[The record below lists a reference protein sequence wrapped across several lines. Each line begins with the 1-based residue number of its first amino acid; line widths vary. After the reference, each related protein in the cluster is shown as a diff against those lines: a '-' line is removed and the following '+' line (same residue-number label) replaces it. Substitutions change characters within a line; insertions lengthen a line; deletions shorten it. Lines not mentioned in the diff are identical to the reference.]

1 MRHPVYV
8 HPIIILLCLF
18 LVLGCSK
25 KEEPIQ
31 TPAPAPVQQAVPAHK
46 DTTQESQLDKAVVIH
61 KDFVQAFSE
70 TLGKED
76 TADILRSRIDLVDKT
91 RISCMML
98 RPDIHDPVAADFL
111 IRFSDDLQKYLDLAN
126 KHLATFEEAARQYA
140 SGKEFE
146 ANLPRVPEKEKGQ
159 ATEKLNSLIAKHNE
173 LVQGPLKK
181 EQDELNRLGDELL
194 RFK

>member
-8 HPIIILLCLF
+8 HPMIILMCLF
-18 LVLGCSK
+18 LLLGCSK
-25 KEEPIQ
+25 KEEPTQ
-31 TPAPAPVQQAVPAHK
+31 TQAPVQQAVPAPPM
-46 DTTQESQLDKAVVIH
+46 DTAQKSQLDKAMAIH

-76 TADILRSRIDLVDKT
+76 TVDTLRSRMDLVDKT

-98 RPDIHDPVAADFL
+98 RTDIHDPVAADFL
-111 IRFSDDLQKYLDLAN
+111 IRFSDSLQKYLDLAN
-126 KHLATFEEAARQYA
+126 KHLATLEEAASQYA

-146 ANLPRVPEKEKGQ
+146 ANLSKVPEKEKGQ

-181 EQDELNRLGDELL
+181 ERDDLNSLGDELL

>member
-1 MRHPVYV
+1 M
-8 HPIIILLCLF
+8 IILMCLF

-31 TPAPAPVQQAVPAHK
+31 TQAPVQQAVPAPK
-46 DTTQESQLDKAVVIH
+46 DPAQKSQLDKAMAIH
-61 KDFVQAFSE
+61 KDFVKAFSE

-76 TADILRSRIDLVDKT
+76 TVDTLRSRMDLVDKT

-98 RPDIHDPVAADFL
+98 RSDIHDPAAADFL
-111 IRFSDDLQKYLDLAN
+111 IRFSDSLQKYLDLGN
-126 KHLATFEEAARQYA
+126 KHIATLEEAASQYA

-146 ANLPRVPEKEKGQ
+146 ANLSRIPEKEKGQ
-159 ATEKLNSLIAKHNE
+159 ATEKLNALIAKHNE

-181 EQDELNRLGDELL
+181 ERDELNSMGDELL

>member
-8 HPIIILLCLF
+8 HPIIILMCLF

-31 TPAPAPVQQAVPAHK
+31 AQAPVQQAVPVPK
-46 DTTQESQLDKAVVIH
+46 DTAQKSQLDKAQLLY
-61 KDFVQAFSE
+61 KDFVKAFSE

-76 TADILRSRIDLVDKT
+76 TVDTLRSMMDLVDKT

-111 IRFSDDLQKYLDLAN
+111 IRFSDSLQKYLDLGN
-126 KHLATFEEAARQYA
+126 KHLATLEEAASQYA

-146 ANLPRVPEKEKGQ
+146 ANLSKVPEKEKGQ
-159 ATEKLNSLIAKHNE
+159 ATEKLNSLLAKYNE
-173 LVQGPLKK
+173 LVQDPLKK
-181 EQDELNRLGDELL
+181 ERDELNSLGDDLL

>member
-8 HPIIILLCLF
+8 HPMIILMCLF

-31 TPAPAPVQQAVPAHK
+31 TQAPVQQAVPAPM
-46 DTTQESQLDKAVVIH
+46 DTAQKAQLEKALLIH
-61 KDFVQAFSE
+61 KDFVKAFSQ

-76 TADILRSRIDLVDKT
+76 TVDTLRSRMDLVDKT

-98 RPDIHDPVAADFL
+98 RSDIHDPVAADFL
-111 IRFSDDLQKYLDLAN
+111 IRFSDGLQKYLDLGN
-126 KHLATFEEAARQYA
+126 KHLATLEEAASQYA

-146 ANLPRVPEKEKGQ
+146 ANLSKVPEKEKGQ

-181 EQDELNRLGDELL
+181 ERDELNSLGDELL

>member
-1 MRHPVYV
+1 M
-8 HPIIILLCLF
+8 IILMCLF

-31 TPAPAPVQQAVPAHK
+31 TQAPVQQAVPAPM
-46 DTTQESQLDKAVVIH
+46 DTAQKAQLEKALLIH
-61 KDFVQAFSE
+61 KDFVKAFSQ

-76 TADILRSRIDLVDKT
+76 TVDTLRSRMDLVDKT

-98 RPDIHDPVAADFL
+98 RSDIHDPVAADFL
-111 IRFSDDLQKYLDLAN
+111 IRFSDGLQKYLDLGN
-126 KHLATFEEAARQYA
+126 KHLATLEEAASQYA

-146 ANLPRVPEKEKGQ
+146 ANLSKVPEKEKGQ

-181 EQDELNRLGDELL
+181 ERDELNSLGDELL

>member
-8 HPIIILLCLF
+8 HPMIILMCLF

-31 TPAPAPVQQAVPAHK
+31 TQAPVQRAVPAPM
-46 DTTQESQLDKAVVIH
+46 DTAQKAQLEKALLIH
-61 KDFVQAFSE
+61 KDFVKAFSQ

-76 TADILRSRIDLVDKT
+76 TVDTLRSRMDLVDKT

-98 RPDIHDPVAADFL
+98 RSDIHDPVAADFL
-111 IRFSDDLQKYLDLAN
+111 IRFSDGLQKYLDLGN
-126 KHLATFEEAARQYA
+126 KHLATLEEAASQYA

-146 ANLPRVPEKEKGQ
+146 ANLSKVPEKEKGQ

-181 EQDELNRLGDELL
+181 ERDELNSLGDELL

>member
-1 MRHPVYV
+1 MRHPAYV
-8 HPIIILLCLF
+8 HPMIILMCLF

-31 TPAPAPVQQAVPAHK
+31 TQAPVQQAVPAPK
-46 DTTQESQLDKAVVIH
+46 DPVQKSQFDKAMAIH
-61 KDFVQAFSE
+61 KDFVKAFSE

-76 TADILRSRIDLVDKT
+76 TVDTLRSKIDLVDKT

-98 RPDIHDPVAADFL
+98 RSDIHDPVAADFL
-111 IRFSDDLQKYLDLAN
+111 IRFSDSLQKYLDLGN
-126 KHLATFEEAARQYA
+126 KHIATLEEAARQYA

-146 ANLPRVPEKEKGQ
+146 ANLSKVPEKEKGQ
-159 ATEKLNSLIAKHNE
+159 ATEKLNSLIVKHNE

-181 EQDELNRLGDELL
+181 ERDDLNSLGDELL

>member
-1 MRHPVYV
+1 MRHSIYV
-8 HPIIILLCLF
+8 LPMIILMCLF

-31 TPAPAPVQQAVPAHK
+31 TEVPAPVQKAVPVPM
-46 DTTQESQLDKAVVIH
+46 DTVQKSQLDKAMVIH
-61 KDFVQAFSE
+61 KDFVKAFSE

-76 TADILRSRIDLVDKT
+76 TVDTLRSRIDLVDKT

-98 RPDIHDPVAADFL
+98 RSDIHDPVATDFL
-111 IRFSDDLQKYLDLAN
+111 IRFSDSLQKYLDLAN
-126 KHLATFEEAARQYA
+126 KHLATLEEEARQYA

-146 ANLPRVPEKEKGQ
+146 ANLSKVPEKEKGE
-159 ATEKLNSLIAKHNE
+159 ATAKLNALIVKHNE

-181 EQDELNRLGDELL
+181 ERDELNSLGDELL
-194 RFK
+194 RLK

>member
-8 HPIIILLCLF
+8 HLIIILLCLF

-31 TPAPAPVQQAVPAHK
+31 TPAPMQQAVPAPK
-46 DTTQESQLDKAVVIH
+46 VSTQESQLDKAMAIH

-76 TADILRSRIDLVDKT
+76 TVDTLRSRMVLVDKT

-98 RPDIHDPVAADFL
+98 RTDIHDPVAADFL
-111 IRFSDDLQKYLDLAN
+111 IRFSDSLQKYLDLAN
-126 KHLATFEEAARQYA
+126 KHLATLEEAASQYA

-146 ANLPRVPEKEKGQ
+146 ANLSKVPEKEKGQ

-181 EQDELNRLGDELL
+181 ERDDLNSLGEELL
-194 RFK
+194 RLK

>member
-1 MRHPVYV
+1 MRHPIYV
-8 HPIIILLCLF
+8 CPMIIISCLF

-25 KEEPIQ
+25 KEESVPTQ
-31 TPAPAPVQQAVPAHK
+31 APVQQAVPMPK
-46 DTTQESQLDKAVVIH
+46 DIVEKSQLDKATLIH
-61 KDFVQAFSE
+61 KDFVKVFSE

-76 TADILRSRIDLVDKT
+76 TVEALQSRMDLVDKT

-98 RPDIHDPVAADFL
+98 RSDIHDQVALDFL
-111 IRFSDDLQKYLDLAN
+111 IRFTDGLQQYLDLGN
-126 KHLATFEEAARQYA
+126 KHLITLEEAASQYTT
-140 SGKEFE
+140 GKELE
-146 ANLPRVPEKEKGQ
+146 LNLSKVPEKEKGE
-159 ATEKLNSLIAKHNE
+159 ATAKLNSLIEKYNE

>member
-8 HPIIILLCLF
+8 HPMIILMCLF

-31 TPAPAPVQQAVPAHK
+31 TQAPVQQAVPAPM
-46 DTTQESQLDKAVVIH
+46 DTAQKSQLDKALLIH
-61 KDFVQAFSE
+61 KDFVKAFSE

-76 TADILRSRIDLVDKT
+76 TVDTLRSRMDLVDKT

-98 RPDIHDPVAADFL
+98 RSDIHDPVAADFL
-111 IRFSDDLQKYLDLAN
+111 IRFSDGLQKYLDLGN
-126 KHLATFEEAARQYA
+126 KHLATLEEAASQYA

-146 ANLPRVPEKEKGQ
+146 ANLSKVPEKEKGQ

-181 EQDELNRLGDELL
+181 ERDELNSLGDELL

>member
-1 MRHPVYV
+1 M
-8 HPIIILLCLF
+8 IILMCLF

-31 TPAPAPVQQAVPAHK
+31 TQAPVQQAVPAPM
-46 DTTQESQLDKAVVIH
+46 DTAQKSQLDKAQVLY
-61 KDFVQAFSE
+61 KDFVKAFSE

-76 TADILRSRIDLVDKT
+76 TVDTLRSRMELVDKT

-98 RPDIHDPVAADFL
+98 GSDIHDPVAADFL
-111 IRFSDDLQKYLDLAN
+111 IRFSDSLQKYLDLGN
-126 KHLATFEEAARQYA
+126 KHLATLEEAARQYA

-146 ANLPRVPEKEKGQ
+146 ANLSKVPEKEKGQ
-159 ATEKLNSLIAKHNE
+159 ATEKLNSLIVKHNE

-181 EQDELNRLGDELL
+181 ERDDLNSLGDELL

>member
-8 HPIIILLCLF
+8 QPLIILMCLF
-18 LVLGCSK
+18 LLLGCSK
-25 KEEPIQ
+25 KEEP
-31 TPAPAPVQQAVPAHK
+31 TPTQAPVQQAVPAPPM
-46 DTTQESQLDKAVVIH
+46 DTAQQSQLDKAMAIH

-76 TADILRSRIDLVDKT
+76 TVDTLRSRMVLVDKT

-98 RPDIHDPVAADFL
+98 RTDIHDPVAADFL
-111 IRFSDDLQKYLDLAN
+111 IRFSDSLQKYLDLAN
-126 KHLATFEEAARQYA
+126 KHLATLEEAASQYA

-146 ANLPRVPEKEKGQ
+146 ANLSKVPEKEKGQ

-181 EQDELNRLGDELL
+181 ERDDLNSLGEELL
-194 RFK
+194 RLK

>member
-8 HPIIILLCLF
+8 HPMIILMCLF

-31 TPAPAPVQQAVPAHK
+31 TQAQVQQAVPAPM
-46 DTTQESQLDKAVVIH
+46 DTAEKSQLDKAQILY
-61 KDFVQAFSE
+61 KDFVKAFSE

-76 TADILRSRIDLVDKT
+76 TVDTLRSRMELVDKT

-98 RPDIHDPVAADFL
+98 GSDIHDPVAADFL
-111 IRFSDDLQKYLDLAN
+111 IRFSDNLQKYLDLGN
-126 KHLATFEEAARQYA
+126 KHLATLEEAARQYA

-146 ANLPRVPEKEKGQ
+146 ANLSKVPEKEKGQ

-181 EQDELNRLGDELL
+181 ERDDLNSLGDELL

>member
-8 HPIIILLCLF
+8 DPMIILMCLF

-31 TPAPAPVQQAVPAHK
+31 TQAPVQQAVPAPK
-46 DTTQESQLDKAVVIH
+46 DPGQKSQLDKAMVIH
-61 KDFVQAFSE
+61 KEFVKAFSE

-76 TADILRSRIDLVDKT
+76 TVDTLRSRMELVDKT

-98 RPDIHDPVAADFL
+98 GSDIHDPVAADFL
-111 IRFSDDLQKYLDLAN
+111 IRFSDGLQKYLDLGN
-126 KHLATFEEAARQYA
+126 KHLATLEEAARQYA

-146 ANLPRVPEKEKGQ
+146 ANLSKVPEKEKGQ

-181 EQDELNRLGDELL
+181 ERDDLNSLGDELL

>member
-1 MRHPVYV
+1 M
-8 HPIIILLCLF
+8 IILMCLF

-31 TPAPAPVQQAVPAHK
+31 TQAPLQKAVPAPM
-46 DTTQESQLDKAVVIH
+46 DTAQKYQLDKAQLLY
-61 KDFVQAFSE
+61 KDFVKVFSE

-76 TADILRSRIDLVDKT
+76 TVDTLRSRMDLVDKT
-91 RISCMML
+91 RISCIML
-98 RPDIHDPVAADFL
+98 GSDIHDPVAADFL
-111 IRFSDDLQKYLDLAN
+111 IRFSDGLQKYLDLGN
-126 KHLATFEEAARQYA
+126 KHLATLEEAAGQYA

-146 ANLPRVPEKEKGQ
+146 ANLSKVPEKEKGQ

-181 EQDELNRLGDELL
+181 ERDDLNSLGDELL

>member
-8 HPIIILLCLF
+8 HPMIILMCLF

-31 TPAPAPVQQAVPAHK
+31 TQAPVQQAVPAPM
-46 DTTQESQLDKAVVIH
+46 DTAQKAQLDKALLIH
-61 KDFVQAFSE
+61 KDFVKAFSE

-76 TADILRSRIDLVDKT
+76 TVDTLRSRMDLVDKT

-98 RPDIHDPVAADFL
+98 RSDIHDPAAADFL
-111 IRFSDDLQKYLDLAN
+111 IRFSDSLQKYLDLGN
-126 KHLATFEEAARQYA
+126 KHLATLEEAASQYA

-146 ANLPRVPEKEKGQ
+146 ATLSKVPEKEKGQ

-181 EQDELNRLGDELL
+181 ERDELNSLGDELL

>member
-8 HPIIILLCLF
+8 QRMTILMCLF
-18 LVLGCSK
+18 LILGCSK

-31 TPAPAPVQQAVPAHK
+31 TQAPMQQAVPAPSK
-46 DTTQESQLDKAVVIH
+46 DTAQKSQLDRAMVIH

-70 TLGKED
+70 TLRKED
-76 TADILRSRIDLVDKT
+76 TVDTLRVRLDLVDKT
-91 RISCMML
+91 RISCIMI
-98 RPDIHDPVAADFL
+98 RSEIHDPEAADFL
-111 IRFSDDLQKYLDLAN
+111 IRFTDGLQKYLDLGN
-126 KHLATFEEAARQYA
+126 KHIATLEEEASQYA

-146 ANLPRVPEKEKGQ
+146 ANLSKVPEKEKGQ
-159 ATEKLNSLIAKHNE
+159 ATAKLNSLIAKHNE

-181 EQDELNRLGDELL
+181 ERDDLTSLGDELL